1 MYRSALWDACVAQ
14 RSKNVQFTMY
24 RSALWDA
31 CVAQRS
37 KDV

>member
-1 MYRSALWDACVAQ
+1 MY
-14 RSKNVQFTMY
+14 NVQFTMY

-37 KDV
+37 KNVQFCEWSAKLIC